1 MENRTEFLKKLNGLL
16 ELAKQSNN
24 RVLIN
29 EVQEYFSQD
38 DLTEEQ
44 MELVFDYL
52 LTQKVV
58 VQGYLKA
65 TEEQDESQSE
75 ITYTEE
81 EKVYLNEY
89 LQDLE
94 AFKTVSEEE
103 RRVLFEQV
111 IKGDAKAKRRLME
124 SYLQEV
130 VSIAKTMYQSEI
142 FLGDLIQEG
151 NLGLVLGV
159 DMLTDVETAHDTIV
173 TQIKQGMQML
183 IEEYNE
189 LSLQDKQMLEK
200 VNMLDEGIKTLTE
213 ELGRKVSVDELAV
226 HMGMTEDEIL
236 DILRLLGE
244 EVEEE
249 EEEK

>member
-24 RVLIN
+24 RILIN